1 MRRVI
6 ALAALGGVA
15 AALDCDAVEARCQ
28 QTSQQIFMSAG
39 GASSY
44 EQRPLG
50 AELGAP
56 WLMALFRTRDS
67 GAAFSALY
75 SYVDAGNYELCVRPH
90 GFVEQG
96 DPVLA
101 RFQIA
106 NASSGQHCAA

>member
-1 MRRVI
+1 MRGVI
-6 ALAALGGVA
+6 ALAALAGVA
-15 AALDCDAVEARCQ
+15 TSRYAPTPTRDCEAVEARCK

-101 RFQIA
+101 HFQIA
-106 NASSGQHCAA
+106 